1 MKDWT
6 LAFVIPAVLALALCG
21 FWDIFT
27 KYRDWLVQHKPRTK
41 RGRRLALAVGIL
53 VVVVLS
59 IAQCAEM
66 LRVG

>member
-1 MKDWT
+1 
-6 LAFVIPAVLALALCG
+6 LCG